1 MKSNKL
7 TRYFLKY
14 DQQTLNKKQKI
25 EKETKQSKFN

>member
-14 DQQTLNKKQKI
+14 DQHTLNKKQKI